1 MVRGDKSIQNRLLSK
16 VSSMYY
22 DQSLNQQEIA
32 NRLHLSR
39 PKVSRLLKQAREK
52 GIVKISVVSPN
63 DSFVEL
69 EKSYE
74 KKYGLQEALVI
85 DTDAQRSEK
94 AMKRELGSA
103 AANYLHRTIK
113 DGDVIGVSWGTT
125 LQAMID
131 AMPAK
136 RIDHVHVVQ
145 ALGGVG
151 PPEAKAHATDIS
163 RRLSQL
169 LSSRL
174 TLLPAPGI
182 VSSIEAKN
190 ILLSD
195 HQDNGALSM
204 FSRINTLW
212 MGLGALKTNPVFDH
226 NNKNLSPE
234 LHKEITNSN
243 AVGDIALRF
252 FDIKGHEIDSSLKD
266 LVIGIS
272 IEEMKQVDTVVGIA
286 GGSQKSDVIRG
297 ALEGNLI
304 NVLITDNQTVERL
317 LSDKRI

>member
-52 GIVKISVVSPN
+52 GIVRISVVSPN
-63 DSFVEL
+63 DSFVEMEKAL
-69 EKSYE
+69 ESR
-74 KKYGLQEALVI
+74 YGLKEALII
-85 DTDAQRSEK
+85 DTDSRISDNTL
-94 AMKRELGSA
+94 KREIGSA
-103 AANYLHRTIK
+103 AANYLHRTIAE
-113 DGDVIGVSWGTT
+113 GDIIGVSWGTT

-131 AMPAK
+131 AMPEK
-136 RIDHVHVVQ
+136 HVDNIHVVQ

-182 VSSIEAKN
+182 VSSTEAKKV
-190 ILLSD
+190 LLSD
-195 HQDNGALSM
+195 RQVNGALSM
-204 FSRINTLW
+204 FSRINTLCV
-212 MGLGALKTNPVFDH
+212 GLGALKTNPVLDH
-226 NNKNLSPE
+226 ANQE
-234 LHKEITNSN
+234 LPPGLHEEILNSE

-252 FDIKGHEIDSSLKD
+252 FDIHGDEIDSRLKD

-272 IEEMKQVDTVVGIA
+272 IKEIKEVDTVVGIA
-286 GGSQKSDVIRG
+286 GGRLKTDVIRG

-304 NVLITDNQTVERL
+304 NVLITDNQTVESL
-317 LSDKRI
+317 LSD